1 MKRFMLAILIAL
13 PLPVLAEDAPT
24 VDAGPRPVISEIVTA
39 DPAKARAF
47 SGVVEGQEVTT
58 LAFQTTGRLA
68 SLDVDVGDFVE
79 EGDVLATLDE
89 ISLEQDVAAAEAA
102 LASARAEADLA
113 TSQYD
118 RTSQL
123 LARGVA
129 TEAQLEEV
137 RANRDA
143 TAAQVN
149 SARADLARAEDAARF
164 GTLTAP
170 RDAIILSTEVES
182 GATVSPGTGVVQIA
196 NTDGREAV
204 IDVPLD
210 FVAVLPAG
218 SMFEVRHHAE
228 GVPPVQ
234 ARLRL
239 VEPVA
244 DTG

>member
-1 MKRFMLAILIAL
+1 M
-13 PLPVLAEDAPT
+13 
-24 VDAGPRPVISEIVTA
+24 
-39 DPAKARAF
+39 
-47 SGVVEGQEVTT
+47 
-58 LAFQTTGRLA
+58 
-68 SLDVDVGDFVE
+68 
-79 EGDVLATLDE
+79 
-89 ISLEQDVAAAEAA
+89 
-102 LASARAEADLA
+102 
-113 TSQYD
+113 
-118 RTSQL
+118 
-123 LARGVA
+123 
-129 TEAQLEEV
+129 
-137 RANRDA
+137 
-143 TAAQVN
+143 N